1 MPPESD
7 KQQQQEETALVQ
19 YKAPLIARIR
29 AKTADLAADGLDTIE
44 SAFAL
49 VERTVKGAIDNI
61 MKNETS
67 SPRGIIDHVS
77 NSIAHA
83 TAGGMK
89 EIRENRL
96 LEKADIRALPALSD
110 DQEEDDTVKGDIN
123 DILDSR
129 IAAVMPFEDEMEF
142 IGKYAFKKGISP
154 IQLIEYLESEIILD
168 IIVGELLSLEYSRF
182 RGTSVYVFFKSL
194 WKSFGKRLR
203 TFAKRKRE
211 EPVQGQVEEEIKRKI
226 TYLRETYDPFDKER
240 TMAAFV
246 QILKEEYPNH
256 DLLSWLKA
264 NKKIITE
271 ILRGQRD
278 EDKKSDENFKSH
290 VYKVIQGVYERAGT
304 NDPRTFIRLNM
315 RKFVENY
322 SNTQDASMPLF
333 NKLIKDAGGNVDNGA
348 LVLDIDSIES
358 FFQDVLPRIESD
370 KYSLAILRKIM
381 IEEIQV
387 EVQRNGA
394 NEGNLILRGKGK
406 IEAVTYESNES
417 LKDQISTIIT
427 QNTRIMSSHIDVRNL
442 LIDPTQNSPELQ
454 KHFDDWFAPTGKIK
468 SGSGGGY
475 YAHLRSLFRL
485 MSDENEDVDFAK
497 VKDNVKDILSLVNGY
512 LDSISQD
519 LGIPSIKVDGVAE
532 VHDYAELVKIASTGV
547 NKEARF
553 AARRKIE
560 LATLVYSCL
569 GTPRKVYQDHEAF
582 AIKAVLEKDKN
593 GIKIDEDAP
602 LRKVHFM
609 DYESGEV
616 EIFEEGSTPVSEKQ
630 GKAKTFT
637 LIPGKLGN
645 TNCYLLP
652 AGSENND
659 NEPREYIGK
668 KSLFSM
674 LTNLLSGEKKRAE
687 DLTDL
692 VRMTFVVD
700 STEDLVKLQQ
710 QIEDEYI
717 SFGRTLK
724 RENRYGEFVKVGSF
738 SVSKSAAK
746 SGEYK
751 SLRYVVDIPIW
762 DESGERVYF
771 APIEIRIL
779 LTEDLAKER
788 SEYNHASHKKYEHRR
803 LSDVYSRVE
812 PVEVFE
818 NRYKTVEPHPD
829 DAFKISAVVPKTT
842 EDYEMAA

>member
-1 MPPESD
+1 MTEEYKHQSVGEQ
-7 KQQQQEETALVQ
+7 QQQQEDTSLVQ
-19 YKAPLIARIR
+19 YKAPLIDRIK
-29 AKTADLAADGLDTIE
+29 AGTADLAAQGLDTME

-49 VERTVKGAIDNI
+49 VERTIKAAIDNV

-67 SPRGIIDHVS
+67 SPRGIIDHVR
-77 NSIAHA
+77 NSIAHVIS
-83 TAGGMK
+83 GGMK
-89 EIRENRL
+89 KTRENRL

-110 DQEEDDTVKGDIN
+110 NQEEDDTVKGDIN

-129 IAAVMPFEDEMEF
+129 IAVVMSFEDEMDF
-142 IGKYAFKKGISP
+142 IGKYAFKKGIPP
-154 IQLIEYLESEIILD
+154 IQLVEYFESEVILD
-168 IIVGELLSLEYSRF
+168 LMVGELLSLEYSRF
-182 RGTSVYVFFKSL
+182 RGTSVYVFFKSI

-240 TMAAFV
+240 TTAAFV

-256 DLLSWLKA
+256 DLFSWLKA

-271 ILRGQRD
+271 ILRGQSD

-304 NDPRTFIRLNM
+304 NDPRTFIKLNM
-315 RKFVENY
+315 SKFVENY

-333 NKLIKDAGGNVDNGA
+333 NRLIKDAGGNVDNGA

-406 IEAVTYESNES
+406 IEAVTYKSNGSFKE
-417 LKDQISTIIT
+417 QISTIIT

-454 KHFDDWFAPTGKIK
+454 KHFAAWFAPTGKIK

-475 YAHLRSLFRL
+475 YAHLRSLFSI
-485 MSDENEDVDFAK
+485 MSDNTVESEAIDFTQ
-497 VKDNVKDILSLVNGY
+497 VKNNVKYILVLVNDY

-532 VHDYAELVKIASTGV
+532 VNDYAELVKIACTGL
-547 NKEARF
+547 NKEERF

-569 GTPRKVYQDHEAF
+569 GTPRKVYQDHEAL
-582 AIKAVLEKDKN
+582 AIKSVLEKDKN

-602 LRKVHFM
+602 LREVHFI
-609 DYESGEV
+609 DYENGEV
-616 EIFEEGSTPVSEKQ
+616 KISEEGSSS
-630 GKAKTFT
+630 FT

-645 TNCYLLP
+645 TDCYLLP
-652 AGSENND
+652 AGSENDGND
-659 NEPREYIGK
+659 PREYVGK

-700 STEDLVKLQQ
+700 SIEDLVKLQE

-738 SVSKSAAK
+738 SLSKSAAK
-746 SGEYK
+746 SSEYK

-762 DESGERVYF
+762 DEAGAKVYF

-779 LTEDLAKER
+779 LTEDLAKEK
-788 SEYNHASHKKYEHRR
+788 SKYNDASHKKYEHRR

-818 NRYKTVEPHPD
+818 DRYKTVEPHPD

-842 EDYEMAA
+842 EDYKIAA